1 MARRECPREA
11 EVLEMLGTGRRSEA
25 LDAHVAECAACRELE
40 GVARFMREVAALS
53 EEPSRLPDPSYVWW
67 KVQLL
72 RQWEANRRAVAP
84 LETVNRV
91 EVVAAVVGLVG
102 LVVWQGP
109 ALVDWATGTSIST
122 LWTLAAPI
130 AAPAGAITG
139 VAGVLLAF
147 TMAVLFRYL
156 VAGD

>member
-11 EVLEMLGTGRRSEA
+11 EMLEALGTGRRSEA
-25 LDAHVAECAACRELE
+25 LEAHVAECATCRELE

-53 EEPSRLPDPSYVWW
+53 EEPLRLPDPSYVWW
-67 KVQLL
+67 KAQLL

-84 LETVNRV
+84 LDTVNQV
-91 EVVAAVVGLVG
+91 EVVAAVVGLVV
-102 LVVWQGP
+102 LLFWQGP
-109 ALVDWATGTSIST
+109 ALLDWVTGTNAAT

-130 AAPAGAITG
+130 AAPAGAITA
-139 VAGVLLAF
+139 VAGILLAL